1 MTRCIYKI
9 INIKNN
15 KFYVG
20 SAVDFKQRKA
30 RHVWKLRANAHAN
43 KHLQAAWN
51 FYGENSFIFCV
62 VEEIPEAEDL
72 AKAEDVWLEQHVGKD
87 YCYNLAQ
94 KASCP
99 RIKKGPENH
108 MWGKTFSHTE
118 EAKAKISKASKERV
132 QSEEEKR
139 KRRET
144 MRGHEVPIETRAKIS
159 ASLSGD
165 KNPWYGKKR
174 PEHSAKVSK
183 PVQEVTSGRVFRSL
197 TEALVELD
205 LKMPTLRR
213 ALVSGQPLTRGPR
226 KGLQFRYV
234 DSAAHPSAVFGGS

>member
-1 MTRCIYKI
+1 MSGTIYKI
-9 INIKNN
+9 INVKNN
-15 KFYVG
+15 KFYIG
-20 SAVDFKQRKA
+20 SAVNFERRKS
-30 RHVWKLRANAHAN
+30 HHLWKLRRGNHSN
-43 KHLQAAWN
+43 KHLQSSWDK
-51 FYGENSFIFCV
+51 YGEKFFVFVV
-62 VEEIPEAEDL
+62 VEEVEKGKDLREAENT
-72 AKAEDVWLEQHVGKD
+72 WLKEHVGRP
-87 YCYNLAQ
+87 YCYNIAKDANLPPAHFGE
-94 KASCP
+94 KNS
-99 RIKKGPENH
+99 

-118 EAKAKISKASKERV
+118 EAKAKIAKASRERI

-213 ALVSGQPLTRGPR
+213 ALVSGKPLTRGPR

-234 DSAAHPSAVFGGS
+234 DSAALPSDAFGGS